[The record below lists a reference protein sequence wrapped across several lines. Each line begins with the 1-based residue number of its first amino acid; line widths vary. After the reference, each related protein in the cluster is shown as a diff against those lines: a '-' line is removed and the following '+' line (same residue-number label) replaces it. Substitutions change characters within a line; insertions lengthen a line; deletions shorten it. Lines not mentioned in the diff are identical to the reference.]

1 MSNHLFARK
10 AGVILGGLMLTIA
23 CASAVS
29 STQPLQVGDQAP
41 SFDLPG
47 TDGRSHALPVPD
59 QAGAPWTVLAWFPK
73 AYTSGCTIEC
83 RSLAK
88 NGHLIKKFNVR
99 YFMLSVDPIETN
111 TAFAADEEADFPLL
125 SDATTEIA
133 QKYGVLSP
141 RGYAKRQTFYVD
153 PQGTIQAIDKQV
165 NPKTSAEDMAAYL
178 LKLKAPIVAQAKDA
192 G

>member
-1 MSNHLFARK
+1 MRRNNFVNMARLLIALALMSFSQLSGA
-10 AGVILGGLMLTIA
+10 
-23 CASAVS
+23 
-29 STQPLQVGDQAP
+29 STQPLQVGDKAP

-47 TDGRSHALPVPD
+47 TDGRSHTLPLPHNSD
-59 QAGAPWTVLAWFPK
+59 TPWTVLAWFPK

-83 RSLAK
+83 RSLAQ

-111 TAFAADEEADFPLL
+111 KAFAADESADFPLL

-133 QKYGVLSP
+133 EKYGVLSP

-153 PQGTIQAIDKQV
+153 PQGTIQAIDRKV
-165 NPKTSAEDMAAYL
+165 NPKTSAEDMAMYL
-178 LKLKAPIVAQAKDA
+178 LKLNAPLVASEKGA

>member
-1 MSNHLFARK
+1 MRKNNFVNMARLLIAVALMSFSQFSGA
-10 AGVILGGLMLTIA
+10 
-23 CASAVS
+23 
-29 STQPLQVGDQAP
+29 STQPLQVGDKAP

-47 TDGRSHALPVPD
+47 TDGRSHALPLPINAD
-59 QAGAPWTVLAWFPK
+59 TPWTVLAWFPK
-73 AYTSGCTIEC
+73 AYTRGCTIEC
-83 RSLAK
+83 RSLAQ

-111 TAFAADEEADFPLL
+111 KAFAADESADFPLL

-133 QKYGVLSP
+133 EKYGVLSP

-153 PQGTIQAIDKQV
+153 PQGTIQAIDRKV
-165 NPKTSAEDMAAYL
+165 NPKTSAEDMAMYL
-178 LKLKAPIVAQAKDA
+178 LKLNAPLVASENGA

>member
-1 MSNHLFARK
+1 MRKNNFVNMSKLLIALALMSFAQ
-10 AGVILGGLMLTIA
+10 L
-23 CASAVS
+23 SAA
-29 STQPLQVGDQAP
+29 STQPLQVGDKAP

-47 TDGRSHALPVPD
+47 TDGRSHALPLPNNAD
-59 QAGAPWTVLAWFPK
+59 APWTVLAWFPK

-83 RSLAK
+83 RSLAQ

-111 TAFAADEEADFPLL
+111 KAFAADESADLPLL

-133 QKYGVLSP
+133 EKYGVLSP

-153 PQGTIQAIDKQV
+153 PQGTIQAIDRKV
-165 NPKTSAEDMAAYL
+165 NPKTSAEDMAMYL
-178 LKLKAPIVAQAKDA
+178 LKLNAPLVASENGA

>member
-1 MSNHLFARK
+1 MRKNNFVNMARLLIAVALMSFSQLSGA
-10 AGVILGGLMLTIA
+10 
-23 CASAVS
+23 
-29 STQPLQVGDQAP
+29 STQPLQVGDKAP

-47 TDGRSHALPVPD
+47 TDGRSHALPLPNNAD
-59 QAGAPWTVLAWFPK
+59 TPWTVLAWFPK

-83 RSLAK
+83 RSLAQ

-111 TAFAADEEADFPLL
+111 KAFAADESADFPLL

-133 QKYGVLSP
+133 EKYGVLSP

-153 PQGTIQAIDKQV
+153 PQGTIRALDRKV
-165 NPKTSAEDMAAYL
+165 NPKTSAEDMAMYL
-178 LKLKAPIVAQAKDA
+178 LKLNAPLSASENGA

>member
-1 MSNHLFARK
+1 MRKNNFINMARLLIAVALMSFSQLSGA
-10 AGVILGGLMLTIA
+10 
-23 CASAVS
+23 
-29 STQPLQVGDQAP
+29 STQPLQVGDKAP

-47 TDGRSHALPVPD
+47 TDGRSHVLPLPNNAD
-59 QAGAPWTVLAWFPK
+59 TPWTVLAWFPK

-83 RSLAK
+83 RSLAQ

-111 TAFAADEEADFPLL
+111 KAFAADESADFPLI

-133 QKYGVLSP
+133 EKYGVLSP

-153 PQGTIQAIDKQV
+153 PQGTIQAIDRKV
-165 NPKTSAEDMAAYL
+165 NPKTSAEDMAMYL
-178 LKLKAPIVAQAKDA
+178 LKLNAPLVASENGA

>member
-1 MSNHLFARK
+1 MRKNNFVNMARLLIVV
-10 AGVILGGLMLTIA
+10 AL
-23 CASAVS
+23 VS
-29 STQPLQVGDQAP
+29 FSQLSGASTQPLQVGDKAP

-47 TDGRSHALPVPD
+47 TDGRSHSLPLPNNAD
-59 QAGAPWTVLAWFPK
+59 TPWTVLAWFPK

-83 RSLAK
+83 RSLAQ

-111 TAFAADEEADFPLL
+111 KAFAADESADFPLL

-133 QKYGVLSP
+133 EKYGVLSP

-153 PQGTIQAIDKQV
+153 PQGTIQAIDRKV
-165 NPKTSAEDMAAYL
+165 NPKTSAEDMAMYL
-178 LKLKAPIVAQAKDA
+178 LKLNAPLVASENGA

>member
-1 MSNHLFARK
+1 MRKNNFVNMAR
-10 AGVILGGLMLTIA
+10 VLIA
-23 CASAVS
+23 VALVS
-29 STQPLQVGDQAP
+29 FSQLSGASTQPLQVGDKAP

-47 TDGRSHALPVPD
+47 TDGRSHALPLPINAD
-59 QAGAPWTVLAWFPK
+59 TPWTVLAWFPK

-83 RSLAK
+83 RSLAQ

-111 TAFAADEEADFPLL
+111 KAFAADESADFPLL

-133 QKYGVLSP
+133 EKYGVLSP

-153 PQGTIQAIDKQV
+153 PQGTIQAIDRKV
-165 NPKTSAEDMAAYL
+165 NPKTSAEDMAMYL
-178 LKLKAPIVAQAKDA
+178 LKLNAPLVASENGA

>member
-1 MSNHLFARK
+1 MRKNNFGNMARLLIAVTLMSFSQLSGA
-10 AGVILGGLMLTIA
+10 
-23 CASAVS
+23 
-29 STQPLQVGDQAP
+29 STQPLQVGDKAP

-47 TDGRSHALPVPD
+47 TDGRSHALPLPNNAD
-59 QAGAPWTVLAWFPK
+59 TPWTVLAWFPK

-83 RSLAK
+83 RSLAQ

-111 TAFAADEEADFPLL
+111 KAFAADENADFPLL

-133 QKYGVLSP
+133 EKYGVLSP

-153 PQGTIQAIDKQV
+153 PQGTIQALDRKV
-165 NPKTSAEDMAAYL
+165 NPKTSAEDMAMYL
-178 LKLKAPIVAQAKDA
+178 LKLNAPLSASEKGA

>member
-1 MSNHLFARK
+1 MRKNNFVNMSRLLITVALMSFSQLS
-10 AGVILGGLMLTIA
+10 AG
-23 CASAVS
+23 
-29 STQPLQVGDQAP
+29 STQPLQVGDKAP

-47 TDGRSHALPVPD
+47 TDGRSHALPLPNNAD
-59 QAGAPWTVLAWFPK
+59 TPWTVLAWFPK

-83 RSLAK
+83 RSLAQ

-111 TAFAADEEADFPLL
+111 TAFAADEDADFPLL
-125 SDATTEIA
+125 SDATSEIA
-133 QKYGVLSP
+133 EKYGVLSP

-153 PQGTIQAIDKQV
+153 PDGTIQAIDRKV
-165 NPKTSAEDMAAYL
+165 NPKTSAEDMAMYL
-178 LKLKAPIVAQAKDA
+178 LKLNAPLAASGNEA

>member
-1 MSNHLFARK
+1 MRKNNFGNMARLLIAVTLMSLSQLSGA
-10 AGVILGGLMLTIA
+10 
-23 CASAVS
+23 
-29 STQPLQVGDQAP
+29 STQPLQVGDKAP

-47 TDGRSHALPVPD
+47 TDGRSHVLPLPNNAD
-59 QAGAPWTVLAWFPK
+59 TPWTVLAWFPK

-83 RSLAK
+83 RSLAQ

-111 TAFAADEEADFPLL
+111 KAFAADESADFPLL

-133 QKYGVLSP
+133 EKYGVLSP

-153 PQGTIQAIDKQV
+153 PQGTIQAIDRKV
-165 NPKTSAEDMAAYL
+165 NPKTSAEDMAMYL
-178 LKLKAPIVAQAKDA
+178 LKLNAPLVASENGA

>member
-1 MSNHLFARK
+1 MRKNNFINMARLLIAVALMSFSQLSGA
-10 AGVILGGLMLTIA
+10 
-23 CASAVS
+23 
-29 STQPLQVGDQAP
+29 STQPLQVGDKAP

-47 TDGRSHALPVPD
+47 TDGRSHVLPLPNNAD
-59 QAGAPWTVLAWFPK
+59 TPWTVLAWFPK

-83 RSLAK
+83 RSLAQ

-111 TAFAADEEADFPLL
+111 KAFAADESADFPLL

-133 QKYGVLSP
+133 EKYGVLSP

-153 PQGTIQAIDKQV
+153 PQGTIQAIDRKV
-165 NPKTSAEDMAAYL
+165 NPKTSAEDMAMYL
-178 LKLKAPIVAQAKDA
+178 LKLNAPLVASENGA

>member
-1 MSNHLFARK
+1 MRKNNFVNMARLLIAVTLMSFSQLSGA
-10 AGVILGGLMLTIA
+10 
-23 CASAVS
+23 
-29 STQPLQVGDQAP
+29 STQPLQVGDKAP

-47 TDGRSHALPVPD
+47 TDGRSHALPLPINAD
-59 QAGAPWTVLAWFPK
+59 TPWTVLAWFPK

-83 RSLAK
+83 RSLAQ

-111 TAFAADEEADFPLL
+111 KAFAADESADFPLL

-133 QKYGVLSP
+133 EKYGVLSP

-153 PQGTIQAIDKQV
+153 PQGTIQAIDRKV
-165 NPKTSAEDMAAYL
+165 NPKTSAEDMAMYL
-178 LKLKAPIVAQAKDA
+178 LKLNAPLIASENGA

>member
-1 MSNHLFARK
+1 MKKNNFVNMARLSIAVALMSFSQLSGA
-10 AGVILGGLMLTIA
+10 
-23 CASAVS
+23 
-29 STQPLQVGDQAP
+29 STQPLQVGDKAP

-47 TDGRSHALPVPD
+47 TDGRSHALPLPINAD
-59 QAGAPWTVLAWFPK
+59 TPWTVLAWFPK

-83 RSLAK
+83 RSLAQ

-111 TAFAADEEADFPLL
+111 KAFAADESADFPLL

-133 QKYGVLSP
+133 EKYGVLSP

-153 PQGTIQAIDKQV
+153 PQGTIQAIDRKV
-165 NPKTSAEDMAAYL
+165 NPKTSAEDMAMYL
-178 LKLKAPIVAQAKDA
+178 LKLNAPLIASENGA

>member
-1 MSNHLFARK
+1 MRKNNFVKMARLLIAVALMSFSQFSGA
-10 AGVILGGLMLTIA
+10 
-23 CASAVS
+23 
-29 STQPLQVGDQAP
+29 STQPLQVGDKAP

-47 TDGRSHALPVPD
+47 TDGRSHVLPLPNNAD
-59 QAGAPWTVLAWFPK
+59 TPWTVLAWFPK

-83 RSLAK
+83 RSLAQ

-111 TAFAADEEADFPLL
+111 KAFAADESADFPLL

-133 QKYGVLSP
+133 EKYGVLSP

-153 PQGTIQAIDKQV
+153 PQGTIQAIDRKV
-165 NPKTSAEDMAAYL
+165 NPKTSAEDMAMYL
-178 LKLKAPIVAQAKDA
+178 LKLNAPLVASENGA

>member
-1 MSNHLFARK
+1 MRKNNFVNMAR
-10 AGVILGGLMLTIA
+10 LLIA
-23 CASAVS
+23 VALVS
-29 STQPLQVGDQAP
+29 FSQLSGASTQPLQVGDKAP

-47 TDGRSHALPVPD
+47 TDGRSHALPLPINAD
-59 QAGAPWTVLAWFPK
+59 TPWTVLAWFPK

-83 RSLAK
+83 RSLAQ

-111 TAFAADEEADFPLL
+111 KAFADDESADFPLL

-133 QKYGVLSP
+133 EKYGVLSP

-153 PQGTIQAIDKQV
+153 PQGTIQAIDRKV
-165 NPKTSAEDMAAYL
+165 NPKTSAEDMAMYL
-178 LKLKAPIVAQAKDA
+178 LKLNAPLIASEKGA

>member
-1 MSNHLFARK
+1 MRKNNFVNMARLLIAVTLMSFSQLSGA
-10 AGVILGGLMLTIA
+10 
-23 CASAVS
+23 
-29 STQPLQVGDQAP
+29 STQPLQVGDKAP

-47 TDGRSHALPVPD
+47 TDGRSHSLPLPNNAD
-59 QAGAPWTVLAWFPK
+59 TPWTVLAWFPK

-83 RSLAK
+83 RSLAQ

-111 TAFAADEEADFPLL
+111 KAFAADESADFPLL

-133 QKYGVLSP
+133 EKYGVLSP

-153 PQGTIQAIDKQV
+153 PQGTIQAIDRKV
-165 NPKTSAEDMAAYL
+165 NPKTSAEDMAMYL
-178 LKLKAPIVAQAKDA
+178 LKLNAPLVASENGA

>member
-1 MSNHLFARK
+1 MRKNNFGNMARLLIAVALMSFSQLSGA
-10 AGVILGGLMLTIA
+10 
-23 CASAVS
+23 
-29 STQPLQVGDQAP
+29 STQPLQVGDKAP

-47 TDGRSHALPVPD
+47 TDGRSHVLPLPNNAD
-59 QAGAPWTVLAWFPK
+59 TPWTVLAWFPK

-83 RSLAK
+83 RSLAQ

-111 TAFAADEEADFPLL
+111 KAFAADESADFPLL

-133 QKYGVLSP
+133 EKYGVLSP

-153 PQGTIQAIDKQV
+153 PQGIIQAIDRKV
-165 NPKTSAEDMAAYL
+165 NPKSSAEDMAMYL
-178 LKLKAPIVAQAKDA
+178 LKLNAPLVTSENGA

>member
-1 MSNHLFARK
+1 MKKNNFVNMSKL
-10 AGVILGGLMLTIA
+10 LIA
-23 CASAVS
+23 LALLSFSQFSGA
-29 STQPLQVGDQAP
+29 STQPLQVGDKAP

-47 TDGRSHALPVPD
+47 TDGRSHALPLPNNAD
-59 QAGAPWTVLAWFPK
+59 TPWTVLAWFPK

-83 RSLAK
+83 RSLAQ

-111 TAFAADEEADFPLL
+111 TAFAADEDADFPLL
-125 SDATTEIA
+125 SDATSEIA
-133 QKYGVLSP
+133 EKYGVLSP

-153 PQGTIQAIDKQV
+153 PDGTIQAIDRKV
-165 NPKTSAEDMAAYL
+165 NPKTSAEDMAMYL
-178 LKLKAPIVAQAKDA
+178 LKLNAPLAASGNEA

>member
-1 MSNHLFARK
+1 MRKNNFVNMARLLIAVALMSFSQLSGA
-10 AGVILGGLMLTIA
+10 
-23 CASAVS
+23 
-29 STQPLQVGDQAP
+29 STQPLQVGDKAP

-47 TDGRSHALPVPD
+47 TDGRSHALPLPINAD
-59 QAGAPWTVLAWFPK
+59 TPWTVLAWFPK

-83 RSLAK
+83 RSLAQ

-111 TAFAADEEADFPLL
+111 KAFAADESADFPLL

-133 QKYGVLSP
+133 EKYGVLSP

-153 PQGTIQAIDKQV
+153 PQGTIQAIDRKV
-165 NPKTSAEDMAAYL
+165 NPKTSAEDMAMYL
-178 LKLKAPIVAQAKDA
+178 LKLNAPLAASEKGA

>member
-1 MSNHLFARK
+1 MRKNNFINMARLLIAVTLMSFSQLSGA
-10 AGVILGGLMLTIA
+10 
-23 CASAVS
+23 
-29 STQPLQVGDQAP
+29 STQPLQVGDKAP

-47 TDGRSHALPVPD
+47 TDGRSHALPLPINAD
-59 QAGAPWTVLAWFPK
+59 TPWTVLAWFPK

-83 RSLAK
+83 RSLSQ

-111 TAFAADEEADFPLL
+111 KAFAADESADFPLL

-133 QKYGVLSP
+133 EKYGVLSP

-153 PQGTIQAIDKQV
+153 PQGTIQAIDRKV
-165 NPKTSAEDMAAYL
+165 NPKTSAEDMAMYL
-178 LKLKAPIVAQAKDA
+178 LKLNAPLVASEKGA

>member
-1 MSNHLFARK
+1 MRKNNFVNMAR
-10 AGVILGGLMLTIA
+10 LLIA
-23 CASAVS
+23 VALVS
-29 STQPLQVGDQAP
+29 FSQLSGASTQPLQVGDKAP

-47 TDGRSHALPVPD
+47 TDGRSHALPLPINAD
-59 QAGAPWTVLAWFPK
+59 TPWTVLAWFPK

-83 RSLAK
+83 RSLAQ

-111 TAFAADEEADFPLL
+111 KAFAADESADFPLL

-133 QKYGVLSP
+133 EKYGVLSP

-153 PQGTIQAIDKQV
+153 PQGTIQAIDRKV
-165 NPKTSAEDMAAYL
+165 NPKTSAEDMAMYL
-178 LKLKAPIVAQAKDA
+178 LKLNAPLVASENGA

>member
-1 MSNHLFARK
+1 MRKNNFGNMARLLIAVTLMSFSQLSGA
-10 AGVILGGLMLTIA
+10 
-23 CASAVS
+23 
-29 STQPLQVGDQAP
+29 STQPLQVGDKAP

-47 TDGRSHALPVPD
+47 TDGRSHALPLPINAD
-59 QAGAPWTVLAWFPK
+59 TPWTVLAWFPK

-83 RSLAK
+83 RSLAQ

-111 TAFAADEEADFPLL
+111 KAFAADESADFPLL

-133 QKYGVLSP
+133 EKYGVLSP

-153 PQGTIQAIDKQV
+153 PQGTIQAIDRKV
-165 NPKTSAEDMAAYL
+165 NPKTSAEDMAMYL
-178 LKLKAPIVAQAKDA
+178 LKLNAPLVASENGA

>member
-1 MSNHLFARK
+1 MRKNNFVNIARLLIAVALMSSSQLSGA
-10 AGVILGGLMLTIA
+10 
-23 CASAVS
+23 
-29 STQPLQVGDQAP
+29 STQPLQVGDKAP

-47 TDGRSHALPVPD
+47 TDGRSHALPLPNNAD
-59 QAGAPWTVLAWFPK
+59 TPWTVLAWFPK

-83 RSLAK
+83 RSLAQ

-111 TAFAADEEADFPLL
+111 KAFAADESADFPLL

-133 QKYGVLSP
+133 EKYGVLSP

-153 PQGTIQAIDKQV
+153 PQGTIQAIDRKV
-165 NPKTSAEDMAAYL
+165 NPKTSAEDMAMYL
-178 LKLKAPIVAQAKDA
+178 LKLNAPLVASEKGA

>member
-1 MSNHLFARK
+1 MRKNNFVNMARLLIALTLMSFSQLSGA
-10 AGVILGGLMLTIA
+10 
-23 CASAVS
+23 
-29 STQPLQVGDQAP
+29 STQPLQVGDKAP

-47 TDGRSHALPVPD
+47 TDGRSHALPLPINAD
-59 QAGAPWTVLAWFPK
+59 TPWTVLAWFPK

-83 RSLAK
+83 RSLAQ

-111 TAFAADEEADFPLL
+111 KAFAADESADFPLL

-133 QKYGVLSP
+133 EKYGVLSP

-153 PQGTIQAIDKQV
+153 PQGTIQAIDRKV
-165 NPKTSAEDMAAYL
+165 NPKTSAEDMAMYL
-178 LKLKAPIVAQAKDA
+178 LKLNAPLVASENGA

>member
-1 MSNHLFARK
+1 MRKNNFVNMAR
-10 AGVILGGLMLTIA
+10 LLIA
-23 CASAVS
+23 VALVS
-29 STQPLQVGDQAP
+29 FSQLSGASTQPLQVGDKAP

-47 TDGRSHALPVPD
+47 TDGRSHALPLPINAD
-59 QAGAPWTVLAWFPK
+59 TPWTVLAWFPK

-83 RSLAK
+83 RSLAQ

-111 TAFAADEEADFPLL
+111 KAFAADESADFPLL

-133 QKYGVLSP
+133 EKYGVLSP

-153 PQGTIQAIDKQV
+153 PQGTIQAIDRKV
-165 NPKTSAEDMAAYL
+165 NPKTSAEDMAMYL
-178 LKLKAPIVAQAKDA
+178 LKLNAPLIASENGA

>member
-1 MSNHLFARK
+1 MRKNNFGNMARLLIAVALMSFSQLSGA
-10 AGVILGGLMLTIA
+10 
-23 CASAVS
+23 
-29 STQPLQVGDQAP
+29 STQPLQVGDKAP

-47 TDGRSHALPVPD
+47 TDGRSHVLPLPNNAD
-59 QAGAPWTVLAWFPK
+59 TPWTVLAWFPK

-83 RSLAK
+83 RSLAQ

-111 TAFAADEEADFPLL
+111 KAFAADESADFPLL

-133 QKYGVLSP
+133 EKYGVLSP

-153 PQGTIQAIDKQV
+153 PQGTIQAIDRKV
-165 NPKTSAEDMAAYL
+165 NPKTSAEDMAMYL
-178 LKLKAPIVAQAKDA
+178 LKLNAPLVASENGA

>member
-1 MSNHLFARK
+1 MRKRNFVNMAGLLIAVALMSLSQLSGA
-10 AGVILGGLMLTIA
+10 
-23 CASAVS
+23 
-29 STQPLQVGDQAP
+29 STQPLQVGDKAP

-47 TDGRSHALPVPD
+47 TDGRSHALPLPNNAD
-59 QAGAPWTVLAWFPK
+59 TPWTVLAWFPK

-83 RSLAK
+83 RSLAQ

-111 TAFAADEEADFPLL
+111 KAFAADESADFPLL

-133 QKYGVLSP
+133 EKYGVLSP

-153 PQGTIQAIDKQV
+153 PQGTIQAIDRKV
-165 NPKTSAEDMAAYL
+165 NPKTSADDMAMYL
-178 LKLKAPIVAQAKDA
+178 LKLNAPLVASENGA

>member
-1 MSNHLFARK
+1 MRKNNFINMARLLIAVALMSFSQLSGA
-10 AGVILGGLMLTIA
+10 
-23 CASAVS
+23 
-29 STQPLQVGDQAP
+29 STQPLQVGDKAP

-47 TDGRSHALPVPD
+47 TDGRSHALPLPINAD
-59 QAGAPWTVLAWFPK
+59 TPWTVLAWFPK

-83 RSLAK
+83 RSLAQ

-111 TAFAADEEADFPLL
+111 KAFAADESADFPLL

-133 QKYGVLSP
+133 EKYGVLSP

-153 PQGTIQAIDKQV
+153 PQGTIQAIDRKV
-165 NPKTSAEDMAAYL
+165 NPKTSAEDMAMYL
-178 LKLKAPIVAQAKDA
+178 LKLNAPLVASENGA

>member
-1 MSNHLFARK
+1 MRKNNFINMARLLI
-10 AGVILGGLMLTIA
+10 AVALISFSQFGGA
-23 CASAVS
+23 
-29 STQPLQVGDQAP
+29 STQPLQVGDKAP

-47 TDGRSHALPVPD
+47 TDGRSHVLPLPNNAD
-59 QAGAPWTVLAWFPK
+59 TPWTVLAWFPK

-83 RSLAK
+83 RSLAQ

-111 TAFAADEEADFPLL
+111 KAFAADENADFPLL

-133 QKYGVLSP
+133 EKYGVLSP

-153 PQGTIQAIDKQV
+153 PQGTIQAIDRKV
-165 NPKTSAEDMAAYL
+165 NPKTSAEDMAMYL
-178 LKLKAPIVAQAKDA
+178 LKLNAPLVASENGA

>member
-1 MSNHLFARK
+1 MRTNNFVKMARFLIAVALMSFSQLSGA
-10 AGVILGGLMLTIA
+10 
-23 CASAVS
+23 
-29 STQPLQVGDQAP
+29 STQPLQVGDKAP

-47 TDGRSHALPVPD
+47 TDGRSHALPLPINAD
-59 QAGAPWTVLAWFPK
+59 TPWTVLAWFPK

-83 RSLAK
+83 RSLAQ

-111 TAFAADEEADFPLL
+111 KAFAADESADFPLL

-133 QKYGVLSP
+133 EKYGVLSP

-153 PQGTIQAIDKQV
+153 PQGTIQAIDRKV
-165 NPKTSAEDMAAYL
+165 NPKTSAEDMAMYL
-178 LKLKAPIVAQAKDA
+178 LKLNAPLVASENGA

>member
-1 MSNHLFARK
+1 MRKNNFVNMARLLIVV
-10 AGVILGGLMLTIA
+10 AL
-23 CASAVS
+23 VS
-29 STQPLQVGDQAP
+29 FSQLSGASTQPLQVGDKAP

-47 TDGRSHALPVPD
+47 TDGRSHSLPLPNNAD
-59 QAGAPWTVLAWFPK
+59 TPWTVLAWFPK

-83 RSLAK
+83 RSLAQ

-99 YFMLSVDPIETN
+99 YFMMSVDPIETN
-111 TAFAADEEADFPLL
+111 KAFAADESADFPLL

-133 QKYGVLSP
+133 EKYGVLSP

-153 PQGTIQAIDKQV
+153 PQGTIQAIDRKV
-165 NPKTSAEDMAAYL
+165 NPKTSAEDMAMYL
-178 LKLKAPIVAQAKDA
+178 LKLNAPLVASENGA

>member
-1 MSNHLFARK
+1 MKKNNFVNMSKLLIAVALMSFSQLS
-10 AGVILGGLMLTIA
+10 AG
-23 CASAVS
+23 
-29 STQPLQVGDQAP
+29 STQPLQVGDKAP

-47 TDGRSHALPVPD
+47 TDGRSHALPLPNR
-59 QAGAPWTVLAWFPK
+59 ANTPWTVLAWFPK

-83 RSLAK
+83 RSLAQ

-111 TAFAADEEADFPLL
+111 KAFAADESADFPLL
-125 SDATTEIA
+125 SDTTTEIA
-133 QKYGVLSP
+133 EKYGVLSP

-153 PQGTIQAIDKQV
+153 PQGTIQAIDRKV
-165 NPKTSAEDMAAYL
+165 NPKTSAEDMAMYL
-178 LKLKAPIVAQAKDA
+178 LKLNAPLVETKSEA

>member
-1 MSNHLFARK
+1 MRKNNFVNMARLLIAVALMSSSQLSGA
-10 AGVILGGLMLTIA
+10 
-23 CASAVS
+23 
-29 STQPLQVGDQAP
+29 STQPLQVGDKAP

-47 TDGRSHALPVPD
+47 TDGRSHALPLPNNAD
-59 QAGAPWTVLAWFPK
+59 TPWTVLAWFPK

-83 RSLAK
+83 RSLAQ

-111 TAFAADEEADFPLL
+111 KAFAADESADFPLL

-133 QKYGVLSP
+133 EKYGVLSP

-153 PQGTIQAIDKQV
+153 PQGTIQAIDRKV
-165 NPKTSAEDMAAYL
+165 NPKTSAEDMAMYL
-178 LKLKAPIVAQAKDA
+178 LKLNAPLVASEKGA

>member
-1 MSNHLFARK
+1 MRKNHFVNMARLLIAVALMSFSQL
-10 AGVILGGLMLTIA
+10 
-23 CASAVS
+23 SAA
-29 STQPLQVGDQAP
+29 STQPLQVGDKAP

-47 TDGRSHALPVPD
+47 TDGRSHALPLPNNAD
-59 QAGAPWTVLAWFPK
+59 TPWTVLAWFPK

-83 RSLAK
+83 RSLAQ

-111 TAFAADEEADFPLL
+111 KAFAADESADFPLL

-133 QKYGVLSP
+133 EKYGVLSP

-153 PQGTIQAIDKQV
+153 PQGTIQAIDRKV
-165 NPKTSAEDMAAYL
+165 NPKTSAEDMAMYL
-178 LKLKAPIVAQAKDA
+178 LKLNAPLVASEKGA

>member
-1 MSNHLFARK
+1 MRKNNFVNLSKLLIALALMSFSQLS
-10 AGVILGGLMLTIA
+10 AG
-23 CASAVS
+23 
-29 STQPLQVGDQAP
+29 STQPLQVGDKAP

-47 TDGRSHALPVPD
+47 TDGRSHALPLPNNAD
-59 QAGAPWTVLAWFPK
+59 TPWTVLAWFPK

-83 RSLAK
+83 RSLAQ

-111 TAFAADEEADFPLL
+111 TAFAADEDADFPLL
-125 SDATTEIA
+125 SDATSEIA
-133 QKYGVLSP
+133 EKYGVLSP

-153 PQGTIQAIDKQV
+153 PDGTIQAIDRKV
-165 NPKTSAEDMAAYL
+165 NPKTSAEDMAMYL
-178 LKLKAPIVAQAKDA
+178 LKLNAPLAASGNEA

>member
-1 MSNHLFARK
+1 MRKNNFVNMARLLIAVALMSFSQLSGA
-10 AGVILGGLMLTIA
+10 
-23 CASAVS
+23 
-29 STQPLQVGDQAP
+29 STQPLQVGDKAP

-47 TDGRSHALPVPD
+47 TDGRSHALPLPNHAD
-59 QAGAPWTVLAWFPK
+59 TPWTVLAWFPK

-83 RSLAK
+83 RSLAQ

-111 TAFAADEEADFPLL
+111 KAFAADESADFPLL
-125 SDATTEIA
+125 SDASTEIA
-133 QKYGVLSP
+133 EKYGVLSP

-153 PQGTIQAIDKQV
+153 PQGTIQAIDRKV
-165 NPKTSAEDMAAYL
+165 NPKTSAEDMAMYL
-178 LKLKAPIVAQAKDA
+178 LKLNAPLVASENGA

>member
-1 MSNHLFARK
+1 MKKNNFVNMSKLLIAL
-10 AGVILGGLMLTIA
+10 ALMSLSQFSGA
-23 CASAVS
+23 
-29 STQPLQVGDQAP
+29 STQPLQVGDKAP

-47 TDGRSHALPVPD
+47 TDGRSHALPLPNNAD
-59 QAGAPWTVLAWFPK
+59 TPWTVLAWFPK

-83 RSLAK
+83 RSLAQ

-111 TAFAADEEADFPLL
+111 TAFAADEDADFPLL
-125 SDATTEIA
+125 SDATSEIA
-133 QKYGVLSP
+133 EKYGVLSP

-153 PQGTIQAIDKQV
+153 PDGTIQAIDRKV
-165 NPKTSAEDMAAYL
+165 NPKTSAEDMAMYL
-178 LKLKAPIVAQAKDA
+178 LKLNAPLAASGNEA

>member
-1 MSNHLFARK
+1 MKKNNFVNMSRLLIAVALMSSSQLS
-10 AGVILGGLMLTIA
+10 AG
-23 CASAVS
+23 
-29 STQPLQVGDQAP
+29 STQPLQVGDKAP

-47 TDGRSHALPVPD
+47 TDGRSHALPLPNS
-59 QAGAPWTVLAWFPK
+59 ANTPWTVLAWFPK

-83 RSLAK
+83 RSLAQ

-111 TAFAADEEADFPLL
+111 KAFAADESADFPLL

-133 QKYGVLSP
+133 EKYGVLSP

-153 PQGTIQAIDKQV
+153 PQGTIQAIDRKV
-165 NPKTSAEDMAAYL
+165 NPKTSAEDMAMYL
-178 LKLKAPIVAQAKDA
+178 LKLNAPLVETKSEA

>member
-1 MSNHLFARK
+1 MRKNNFVKMARLLIAVALMSFSQFSGA
-10 AGVILGGLMLTIA
+10 
-23 CASAVS
+23 
-29 STQPLQVGDQAP
+29 STQPLQVGDKAP

-47 TDGRSHALPVPD
+47 TDGRSHALHLPNNAD
-59 QAGAPWTVLAWFPK
+59 TPWTVLAWFPK

-83 RSLAK
+83 RSLAQ

-111 TAFAADEEADFPLL
+111 KAFAADESADFPLL

-133 QKYGVLSP
+133 EKYGVLSP

-153 PQGTIQAIDKQV
+153 PQGTIQAIDRKV
-165 NPKTSAEDMAAYL
+165 NPKTSAEDMAMYL
-178 LKLKAPIVAQAKDA
+178 LKLNAPLVASEKGA